1 MRATKRLNKQ
11 NIPEPSPMLT
21 ETKYYINNKIESPSH
36 EVLGAK
42 ETDAEDKLLSASETA
57 AQNALS

>member
-1 MRATKRLNKQ
+1 M
-11 NIPEPSPMLT
+11 
-21 ETKYYINNKIESPSH
+21 SPSH

-57 AQNALS
+57 AQSALS